1 MSILSSIFGFLSSE
15 YDKKAEHILRYQD
28 LTDDELKKIIIE
40 SKDESL
46 IIKQTPAD
54 RNIAQVVL
62 KNR

>member
-46 IIKQTPAD
+46 IIKPTPAD